1 MGCGLRKLE
10 DPDDSSPGKIF
21 STLKRPQ
28 VETKTEFAY
37 EYVLLDFTLQAS
49 SNPEVIKI
57 NSILDIVT
65 KVEDYYLKGYIVG
78 AIHPVIQ
85 PVGQRKHLPASCL
98 YRVVLSRLKL
108 RITSDRLSSTLARL
122 RISKEKRS
130 EKKKKG
136 KGQYLLAFKWNFY
149 FCFCLISPKNS
160 AAPSGQRRPRL
171 VIEECPLTSEAQTND
186 AAKELIEK
194 INFAAKRGMKF
205 VGFISQPY
213 SPYKFCNGTNH
224 DGDIESMLHVR
235 HSSDEN
241 CRSWNE
247 GTLSGQSSESG
258 IEEELHHESGQYPME
273 QNGSPSSS
281 KSRKGEASDNK
292 LYTVFN
298 AFDDDSTSWTYQEG
312 ILSMKV
318 TRKGSVISTLDA
330 DWLELTTFYYKQG
343 LSLIDSFVFWET
355 SKGEHLPKSL
365 EGFFIYEEEGSGVPG
380 SSRKG
385 NDAIVV
391 EQWTVIEGCEIKT
404 DYGPLLHT
412 LAEFGWLLTSVLPT
426 PVLRHDSEG
435 NLATKQIIFLQRP
448 VMWNSAAQTP
458 DKKASRRIKGEDKN
472 KATSRSIGLDTTTPQ
487 PAESRH
493 PPEECRLSP
502 SRECWTKEGRLAQ
515 HNSFSGF
522 SSSDSVL
529 RELDDGQFD
538 QEDGVTQVTCM

>member
-49 SNPEVIKI
+49 PNPEVIKI
-57 NSILDIVT
+57 NSIPDIVT

-85 PVGQRKHLPASCL
+85 PVGHRKHLPASYL
-98 YRVVLSRLKL
+98 YRAVLLRLKL
-108 RITSDRLSSTLARL
+108 SL
-122 RISKEKRS
+122 
-130 EKKKKG
+130 KK
-136 KGQYLLAFKWNFY
+136 
-149 FCFCLISPKNS
+149 S
-160 AAPSGQRRPRL
+160 AVPSGQRRPRL
-171 VIEECPLTSEAQTND
+171 VIEECPLTYETQTND
-186 AAKELIEK
+186 IAKELIEK
-194 INFAAKRGMKF
+194 INIAAKRGMKF

-213 SPYKFCNGTNH
+213 PPLKLCNGTNY
-224 DGDIESMLHVR
+224 DEDLESTLPVR
-235 HSSDEN
+235 HPSDEN
-241 CRSWNE
+241 CKSWNE

-258 IEEELHHESGQYPME
+258 IEEELHHESGQCQMDRD
-273 QNGSPSSS
+273 GSPSYS
-281 KSRKGEASDNK
+281 KSRKGEEYK
-292 LYTVFN
+292 LYTIFN
-298 AFDDDSTSWTYQEG
+298 VFDDESTCWTYQEG

-343 LSLIDSFVFWET
+343 LSLIDSFVCWET
-355 SKGEHLPKSL
+355 SKGDHLPKSL

-426 PVLRHDSEG
+426 PILRHDSEG
-435 NLATKQIIFLQRP
+435 NLATKQVVFLQRP

-458 DKKASRRIKGEDKN
+458 ERKASRHTKGEDRTKV
-472 KATSRSIGLDTTTPQ
+472 TSRSIGLDTATSQ
-487 PAESRH
+487 PTDSRD
-493 PPEECRLSP
+493 PPEECFLSP
-502 SRECWTKEGRLAQ
+502 AGECWTKERRPTQ
-515 HNSFSGF
+515 YSSFSGF
-522 SSSDSVL
+522 SSNDSVL

>member
-49 SNPEVIKI
+49 PNPEVIKI
-57 NSILDIVT
+57 NSIPDIVT

-85 PVGQRKHLPASCL
+85 PVGQRKHLPASYL
-98 YRVVLSRLKL
+98 YRVVLLRLKL
-108 RITSDRLSSTLARL
+108 SL
-122 RISKEKRS
+122 KH
-130 EKKKKG
+130 
-136 KGQYLLAFKWNFY
+136 
-149 FCFCLISPKNS
+149 S
-160 AAPSGQRRPRL
+160 AASSGQRRPRL
-171 VIEECPLTSEAQTND
+171 VIEECPLTYETQTND
-186 AAKELIEK
+186 IAKELIEK
-194 INFAAKRGMKF
+194 INIAAKRGMKF

-213 SPYKFCNGTNH
+213 SPLKFCNGTNH
-224 DGDIESMLHVR
+224 DEDVESVLPLR
-235 HSSDEN
+235 HTSDEN
-241 CRSWNE
+241 CKSWNE

-258 IEEELHHESGQYPME
+258 IEEELHHESE
-273 QNGSPSSS
+273 QCQMDRDGSPSYS
-281 KSRKGEASDNK
+281 KSRKGEESENK
-292 LYTVFN
+292 LYTIFN
-298 AFDDDSTSWTYQEG
+298 VFDDESTCWTYQEG

-343 LSLIDSFVFWET
+343 LSLIDSFVCWET
-355 SKGEHLPKSL
+355 SKGDHLPKSL

-426 PVLRHDSEG
+426 PILRHDSEG
-435 NLATKQIIFLQRP
+435 NLATKQVVFLQRP

-458 DKKASRRIKGEDKN
+458 ERKASRHTKGEDRN
-472 KATSRSIGLDTTTPQ
+472 KVTSRSIGLDTATSQPTDSRNP
-487 PAESRH
+487 PAE
-493 PPEECRLSP
+493 CLLSP
-502 SRECWTKEGRLAQ
+502 SGECWTRERRPTQ
-515 HNSFSGF
+515 YSSFSGF
-522 SSSDSVL
+522 SSNDSVL
-529 RELDDGQFD
+529 RELDDCQFD

>member
-49 SNPEVIKI
+49 PNPEVIKI
-57 NSILDIVT
+57 NSISDIVT

-85 PVGQRKHLPASCL
+85 PVGQRKHLPASYL
-98 YRVVLSRLKL
+98 YRVVLLRLKL
-108 RITSDRLSSTLARL
+108 
-122 RISKEKRS
+122 
-130 EKKKKG
+130 
-136 KGQYLLAFKWNFY
+136 
-149 FCFCLISPKNS
+149 SPKHS
-160 AAPSGQRRPRL
+160 AVPSGQRHPRL
-171 VIEECPLTSEAQTND
+171 VIEEYPLTYETQTND
-186 AAKELIEK
+186 IAKELIEK
-194 INFAAKRGMKF
+194 INIAAKRGMKF

-213 SPYKFCNGTNH
+213 PPLKFCNGSNH
-224 DGDIESMLHVR
+224 DGDTESTLPVR
-235 HSSDEN
+235 HTSEEN
-241 CRSWNE
+241 CKSWNE

-258 IEEELHHESGQYPME
+258 IEEELHHESGQCQMDRD
-273 QNGSPSSS
+273 GSPSYS
-281 KSRKGEASDNK
+281 KSRKGEDNK

-298 AFDDDSTSWTYQEG
+298 VFDDESTCWTYQEG

-343 LSLIDSFVFWET
+343 LSLIDSFVCWET
-355 SKGEHLPKSL
+355 SKGDILPKSL

-380 SSRKG
+380 SIRKG

-391 EQWTVIEGCEIKT
+391 EQWTVIE
-404 DYGPLLHT
+404 
-412 LAEFGWLLTSVLPT
+412 
-426 PVLRHDSEG
+426 R
-435 NLATKQIIFLQRP
+435 
-448 VMWNSAAQTP
+448 
-458 DKKASRRIKGEDKN
+458 KASRHIKAEDRN
-472 KATSRSIGLDTTTPQ
+472 KVTSRSIGLDTATSP
-487 PAESRH
+487 PAESRNLA
-493 PPEECRLSP
+493 EERLLSP
-502 SRECWTKEGRLAQ
+502 SRECWTKDRRPPQ
-515 HNSFSGF
+515 YSSFSGF

>member
-28 VETKTEFAY
+28 VETKTDFAY
-37 EYVLLDFTLQAS
+37 EYVLLDFTLEAS

-57 NSILDIVT
+57 SSILDIAP
-65 KVEDYYLKGYIVG
+65 KVEEYYVKGYIVG
-78 AIHPVIQ
+78 AVHPVILS
-85 PVGQRKHLPASCL
+85 VGRRTHLPASHL

-108 RITSDRLSSTLARL
+108 SQTQTTP
-122 RISKEKRS
+122 
-130 EKKKKG
+130 
-136 KGQYLLAFKWNFY
+136 KGQ
-149 FCFCLISPKNS
+149 
-160 AAPSGQRRPRL
+160 GRPRL
-171 VIEECPLTSEAQTND
+171 VIEECPLTYDTLTNEG
-186 AAKELIEK
+186 AKGLIEK
-194 INFAAKRGMKF
+194 INEAAKRGMKF
-205 VGFISQPY
+205 VGFVSQHY
-213 SPYKFCNGTNH
+213 SQSKVCNGTSP
-224 DGDIESMLHVR
+224 DGDVESESTLCRIQGHQR
-235 HSSDEN
+235 HNSDEN
-241 CRSWNE
+241 CKTWNE

-258 IEEELHHESGQYPME
+258 IEEEIHHESGPWQMRRE
-273 QNGSPSSS
+273 GSPILS
-281 KSRKGEASDNK
+281 KSRKGEDNK

-298 AFDDDSTSWTYQEG
+298 VFDDESTCWTYQEG

-343 LSLIDSFVFWET
+343 LSLIDSFVSWET
-355 SKGEHLPKSL
+355 SKDHLSKSL
-365 EGFFIYEEEGSGVPG
+365 EGLFIYEEEGSGVPG
-380 SSRKG
+380 SNRKG

-426 PVLRHDSEG
+426 PILRHDSEG
-435 NLATKQIIFLQRP
+435 NLATKQVVFLQRP
-448 VMWNSAAQTP
+448 VMWNSAVQTP
-458 DKKASRRIKGEDKN
+458 EKSMRHLREEKSKV
-472 KATSRSIGLDTTTPQ
+472 TSRSIGLDTATSR

-493 PPEECRLSP
+493 PSEECHLSASQDP
-502 SRECWTKEGRLAQ
+502 WTREGMPAPYG
-515 HNSFSGF
+515 SFSGV

-529 RELDDGQFD
+529 RELDDGQYD